1 MLDQLKVLF
10 LSPEAV
16 PFAKTGGLAD
26 VAGSLPGALKHL
38 GVDIRTVMPLYEMVR
53 KSNARLK
60 LLIEDLKIPLGR
72 KTLTAR
78 VWEAKG
84 VGKVTAYFLE
94 QDDLFNRP
102 NLYGDARGDYH
113 DNLERFSFY
122 SHGVLRI
129 AERLSFSPDLIHCND
144 WQSGLVPALLTG
156 PYAKNSVVGAS
167 KTIFT
172 IHNLGYQGIF
182 PAEKLC
188 VTGLPRDDFFQME
201 GLEFWG
207 NISLLKAGIV
217 YSDAI
222 TTVSPTYAR
231 QIQTDEYG
239 MGMEGILR
247 HRKSSLCGILNGVDY
262 KVWNPA
268 KDSNLSDQYSPR
280 KIAGKSLDKE
290 SLLQE
295 MNLNQSLKDKPLLGM
310 ISRLDSQKGLDI
322 LVKILDDI
330 LSLDVGLVI
339 LGAGN
344 ASIQNALK
352 KATKNHPGR
361 VEISIGFD
369 ERLAHRI
376 LAGAD
381 MFLIPSRYE
390 PCGLTQMYALKYGT
404 IPIVRATG
412 GLEDTVVPFNTQTGQ
427 GNGFTFM
434 DYKPGPFFAAI
445 RDAVDLYHDTASWK
459 KLRSNAMKENFSWGR
474 SARSYLDLYRST
486 LQNKQKIQYSNA

>member
-1 MLDQLKVLF
+1 MTEQLKVLF

-26 VAGSLPGALKHL
+26 VAGGLPGALKHL
-38 GVDIRTVMPLYEMVR
+38 GVDIRTVMPLYDMVR
-53 KSNARLK
+53 KSNTRLK
-60 LLIEDLKIPLGR
+60 LLVEDLKIPLGR
-72 KTLTAR
+72 ETLTSR

-84 VGKVTAYFLE
+84 IGKVPAYFLE

-102 NLYGDARGDYH
+102 DLYGNSRGDYD

-129 AERLSFSPDLIHCND
+129 AEKLSFSPDLIHCND
-144 WQSGLVPALLTG
+144 WQSGLVPALITG
-156 PYAKNSVVGAS
+156 PYSKSPVVGRS

-182 PAEKLC
+182 PAEKLDI
-188 VTGLPRDDFFQME
+188 TGLPRDPFFRME

-231 QIQTDEYG
+231 QIQTNEYG
-239 MGMEGILR
+239 MGMEGILH
-247 HRKSSLCGILNGVDY
+247 HRKSSLSGILNGVDY

-268 KDSNLSDQYSPR
+268 RDSHLENQYSPR
-280 KIAGKSLDKE
+280 KIAGKIISKE

-295 MNLNQSLKDKPLLGM
+295 MNLSPSLKNKPLLGM

-344 ASIQNALK
+344 ASIQRTLR
-352 KATKNHPGR
+352 KATKNNPGR
-361 VEISIGFD
+361 VGIKIGFD
-369 ERLAHRI
+369 EQLAHRI
-376 LAGAD
+376 MAGAD

-412 GLEDTVVPFNTQTGQ
+412 GLEDTITQFNPQTGK
-427 GNGFTFM
+427 GNGFTFT
-434 DYKPGPFFAAI
+434 DYKPGAFLASI
-445 RDAVDLYHDTASWK
+445 RDAVDLYHNTASWK
-459 KLRSNAMKENFSWGR
+459 KLRNNAMKEDFSWDR
-474 SARSYLDLYRST
+474 SAHSYLDLYRST
-486 LQNKQKIQYSNA
+486 LKGNKKQDP

>member
-1 MLDQLKVLF
+1 
-10 LSPEAV
+10 
-16 PFAKTGGLAD
+16 
-26 VAGSLPGALKHL
+26 
-38 GVDIRTVMPLYEMVR
+38 MVR
-53 KSNARLK
+53 KSNTRLK
-60 LLIEDLKIPLGR
+60 LLIEDLTVPLGR
-72 KTLTAR
+72 KNLTAR

-84 VGKVTAYFLE
+84 VGKVPAYFLE
-94 QDDLFNRP
+94 RDDLFNRP
-102 NLYGDARGDYH
+102 NLYGDAQGDYH

-122 SHGVLRI
+122 SHGGLRI
-129 AERLSFSPDLIHCND
+129 AEKLSFSPDLIHCND
-144 WQSGLVPALLTG
+144 WQSGLVPALITG
-156 PYAKNSVVGAS
+156 PYSKSPVVGAS

-182 PAEKLC
+182 PAEQLWL
-188 VTGLPRDDFFQME
+188 TGLPHDVFFRME

-207 NISLLKAGIV
+207 KISLLKAGIV

-239 MGMEGILR
+239 MGMEGVLH

-262 KVWNPA
+262 KIWNPA
-268 KDSNLSDQYSPR
+268 RDSHLSAPYSPR

-295 MNLNQSLKDKPLLGM
+295 MNLDQSLKDKPLLGM

-344 ASIQNALK
+344 ASIQRTLK
-352 KATKNHPGR
+352 KAARNNPGR
-361 VEISIGFD
+361 IGISIGFD

-412 GLEDTVVPFNTQTGQ
+412 GLEDTIVPFNKQTGK
-427 GNGFTFM
+427 GNGFTFT
-434 DYKPGPFFAAI
+434 DYKPGAFFASIRIVAI
-445 RDAVDLYHDTASWK
+445 GS
-459 KLRSNAMKENFSWGR
+459 
-474 SARSYLDLYRST
+474 ST
-486 LQNKQKIQYSNA
+486 RHNPCD

>member
-1 MLDQLKVLF
+1 MAERLKVLF

-38 GVDIRTVMPLYEMVR
+38 GIDIRIILPLYKMIKQSDIR
-53 KSNARLK
+53 IKP
-60 LLIEDLKIPLGR
+60 IIDDLKIPLGGE
-72 KTLTAR
+72 KLTAR

-84 VGKVTAYFLE
+84 IGKVPTYFLE
-94 QDDLFNRP
+94 RDDLFDRP
-102 NLYGDARGDYH
+102 NLYGNAQGDYY

-122 SHGVLRI
+122 CHGALRI
-129 AERLSFSPDLIHCND
+129 AEKISFAPDLIHCND

-156 PYAKNSVVGAS
+156 PYAKNSFVGKARS
-167 KTIFT
+167 IFT

-182 PAEKLC
+182 PAEKLWI
-188 VTGLPRDDFFQME
+188 TGLPRDNFLRME

-231 QIQTDEYG
+231 QIQVNGYG
-239 MGMEGILR
+239 MGMEGILH
-247 HRKSSLCGILNGVDY
+247 HRKSSLHGILNGVDY

-268 KDSNLSDQYSPR
+268 TDSHITNKYSPR
-280 KIAGKSLDKE
+280 KLEGKNLCKE
-290 SLLQE
+290 SLIKE
-295 MNLNQSLKDKPLLGM
+295 MNLNKSLNQKPLLGM
-310 ISRLDSQKGLDI
+310 ISRLDFQKGIDL
-322 LVKILDDI
+322 LVKILDNI
-330 LSLDVGLVI
+330 LSLDVGLVV

-344 ASIQNALK
+344 SSIQRALS
-352 KATKNHPGR
+352 KAAEKNPGKAG
-361 VEISIGFD
+361 ITFGFD
-369 ERLAHRI
+369 EPLAHRI
-376 LAGAD
+376 MAGTD

-412 GLEDTVVPFNTQTGQ
+412 GLEDTIKPFNSQTGK
-427 GNGFTFM
+427 GNGFTFT
-434 DYKPGPFFAAI
+434 DYKPKAFFTSVLN
-445 RDAVDLYHDTASWK
+445 AVDLYHNPTSWK
-459 KLRSNAMKENFSWGR
+459 KIQNNAMREDFSWDR
-474 SARSYLDLYRST
+474 SARSYLDLYYTT
-486 LQNKQKIQYSNA
+486 LKKNKKQDA

>member
-1 MLDQLKVLF
+1 
-10 LSPEAV
+10 
-16 PFAKTGGLAD
+16 
-26 VAGSLPGALKHL
+26 
-38 GVDIRTVMPLYEMVR
+38 
-53 KSNARLK
+53 
-60 LLIEDLKIPLGR
+60 
-72 KTLTAR
+72 
-78 VWEAKG
+78 
-84 VGKVTAYFLE
+84 
-94 QDDLFNRP
+94 
-102 NLYGDARGDYH
+102 
-113 DNLERFSFY
+113 
-122 SHGVLRI
+122 
-129 AERLSFSPDLIHCND
+129 
-144 WQSGLVPALLTG
+144 
-156 PYAKNSVVGAS
+156 
-167 KTIFT
+167 
-172 IHNLGYQGIF
+172 
-182 PAEKLC
+182 
-188 VTGLPRDDFFQME
+188 
-201 GLEFWG
+201 
-207 NISLLKAGIV
+207 
-217 YSDAI
+217 
-222 TTVSPTYAR
+222 
-231 QIQTDEYG
+231 
-239 MGMEGILR
+239 
-247 HRKSSLCGILNGVDY
+247 
-262 KVWNPA
+262 
-268 KDSNLSDQYSPR
+268 
-280 KIAGKSLDKE
+280 
-290 SLLQE
+290 

-459 KLRSNAMKENFSWGR
+459 KLRSNAMKENFWAGLPAAILICTAQPCRINKRYSIQMPKLPKLKTEKTEVR
-474 SARSYLDLYRST
+474 S
-486 LQNKQKIQYSNA
+486 QK

>member
-1 MLDQLKVLF
+1 MVEQLKVLF

-26 VAGSLPGALKHL
+26 VAGGLPGALKHL
-38 GVDIRTVMPLYEMVR
+38 GVDIRTVMPLYDMVR
-53 KSNARLK
+53 KSNTRLK
-60 LLIEDLKIPLGR
+60 LLIDNLKIPLGR
-72 KTLTAR
+72 ETLTAR
-78 VWEAKG
+78 VWEARG
-84 VGKVTAYFLE
+84 VGKVPAYFLE

-102 NLYGDARGDYH
+102 NLYGDNRGDYD

-129 AERLSFSPDLIHCND
+129 AEKLAFSPDLIHCND
-144 WQSGLVPALLTG
+144 WQSGLVPALLAG
-156 PYAKNSVVGAS
+156 PYSRSPVVGTS

-182 PAEKLC
+182 PAEKLWI
-188 VTGLPRDDFFQME
+188 TGLPRDPFFQME

-231 QIQTDEYG
+231 QIQTHEYG
-239 MGMEGILR
+239 MGMEGILQ
-247 HRKSSLCGILNGVDY
+247 HRKSSLHGILNGVDY
-262 KVWNPA
+262 KVWNPGM
-268 KDSNLSDQYSPR
+268 DSHLETPYSPR
-280 KIAGKSLDKE
+280 KIAGKSGCKT
-290 SLLQE
+290 SLLKE
-295 MNLNQSLKDKPLLGM
+295 MKLYQSLKDKPLLGM
-310 ISRLDSQKGLDI
+310 ISRLDSQKGLDL
-322 LVKILDDI
+322 LVKVLDDI
-330 LSLDVGLVI
+330 LALDVGLVI

-344 ASIQNALK
+344 ATIQRALR
-352 KATKNHPGR
+352 KASKNNPGR
-361 VEISIGFD
+361 IAIAFGFD
-369 ERLAHRI
+369 EQLAHHI
-376 LAGAD
+376 MAGAD

-412 GLEDTVVPFNTQTGQ
+412 GLEDTIIPFNPQTGK
-427 GNGFTFM
+427 GNGFTFT
-434 DYKPGPFFAAI
+434 DFKPRAFFASI
-445 RDAVDLYHDTASWK
+445 RNAVDLYQDTASWK
-459 KLRSNAMKENFSWGR
+459 KLRSNAMKEDFSWNR

-486 LQNKQKIQYSNA
+486 LQSNKIQNSNA